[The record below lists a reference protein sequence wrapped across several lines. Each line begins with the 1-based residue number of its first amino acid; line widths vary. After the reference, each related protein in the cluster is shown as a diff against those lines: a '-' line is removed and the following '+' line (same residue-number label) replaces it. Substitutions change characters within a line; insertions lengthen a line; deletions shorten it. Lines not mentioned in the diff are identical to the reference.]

1 MSHCVSSPAA
11 AQQAAQHTGQ
21 ITLRP
26 AVRVEGNGPV
36 TLADIAD
43 LSGPPAEALAGVVIL
58 ETASAS
64 WATLDLDAVRAA
76 IDAQARPVWG
86 HIAMSGSACRVR
98 SVSTTA
104 DAAPLTTGDG
114 HATPAPPTDPTTVRA
129 VVEHRLA
136 AALGCTVADLRLE
149 FDDRD
154 TALLAMS
161 AIGRTV
167 DAQPTG
173 FSERMP
179 LRITIYERDQILRAE
194 QVRVG
199 VLVRRHV
206 AVATSTLA
214 RGVAL
219 TEAHVQP
226 DTRWIAPDI
235 VPIGP
240 DEAVGMV
247 VRGRVAAG
255 TPITRRDVETP
266 ILVARNE
273 ELTAHSVSGAIALQL
288 PVRALEDGRE
298 GDVIRCTLLS
308 RAARD
313 ARSRDDR
320 ELLVRVAARGVG
332 VVVEGRDEQT
342 DAVPPTAVAPAIDD
356 PSSSPRPRFTIEP
369 LDPAAVPPRGIS
381 PAPAI
386 TIEPL
391 GSHRP

>member
-1 MSHCVSSPAA
+1 MFNPFLASPAI
-11 AQQAAQHTGQ
+11 AQHTGQ

-26 AVRVEGNGPV
+26 AVRVTGNGPV

-43 LSGPPAEALAGVVIL
+43 LSGHPAEALAGVVVL

-64 WATLDLDAVRAA
+64 WATLDLDAIRAA

-86 HIAMSGSACRVR
+86 LIALSGSACRVR
-98 SVSTTA
+98 SIATAA
-104 DAAPLTTGDG
+104 DAAPPGAGDG
-114 HATPAPPTDPTTVRA
+114 EASPTPPTDPTTVRA

-179 LRITIYERDQILRAE
+179 LRITIYEHEQILRAE

-206 AVATSTLA
+206 AVASSTLA

-240 DEAVGMV
+240 DEAIGMV

-266 ILVARNE
+266 LLVQRGE

-298 GDVIRCTLLS
+298 GDVIRCTPLS
-308 RAARD
+308 RSTWD
-313 ARSRDDR
+313 NRSRDDR

-332 VVVEGRDEQT
+332 VVVEGRDQPADSDPP
-342 DAVPPTAVAPAIDD
+342 DASNPNTSVPDAPA
-356 PSSSPRPRFTIEP
+356 RPRITIEP
-369 LDPAAVPPRGIS
+369 LDLVIDPALGSAPT
-381 PAPAI
+381 PAI

-391 GSHRP
+391 RSPRP